1 MEDIEKTSTAEKE
14 RITSKTNSAIE
25 RLMAEKIPDSLP
37 KAERAKRIAE
47 RNEKIAKLRSDSK
60 AAKSKVSEESQSSKE
75 GVRSDATARKQ
86 QVSEETKE
94 DRAANSANASVE
106 RKQVARRL
114 KSAISAARE
123 AYKAAKESLDSS
135 YEEIYQREFDKIAA
149 EMPKV
154 SKRKSSQKKK

>member
-1 MEDIEKTSTAEKE
+1 MNDALTKRASRKKEAIDSDKKSDLEDIEKTSTAEKE

-94 DRAANSANASVE
+94 DRAA
-106 RKQVARRL
+106 L
-114 KSAISAARE
+114 
-123 AYKAAKESLDSS
+123 
-135 YEEIYQREFDKIAA
+135 
-149 EMPKV
+149 
-154 SKRKSSQKKK
+154 

>member
-1 MEDIEKTSTAEKE
+1 
-14 RITSKTNSAIE
+14 
-25 RLMAEKIPDSLP
+25 MAEKIPDSLP